1 MADRKNGRFGQAF
14 GFGGPVFTWGSK
26 AFDVLLLTVYW
37 VIGSLPVITV
47 GASAA
52 ALYYAVDRS
61 VYEDRDTA
69 TEAFWRSWR
78 SSLKMGSLHWMLSM
92 ALGFV
97 FLLNFG
103 ICRAKMSGHV
113 QWVFCALY
121 LVLTAAV
128 VINACY
134 LFPMISRYEMPFGWY
149 LRGSLYCAFRY
160 FPISLFLLAMIGAG
174 YYAVYRFP
182 LTILFIHGLYSVI
195 PVPSVNKRIRQFELS
210 ESGQGGETE
219 KE

>member
-1 MADRKNGRFGQAF
+1 M
-14 GFGGPVFTWGSK
+14 FTWGSK

-69 TEAFWRSWR
+69 TEAFWRSWK

-182 LTILFIHGLYSVI
+182 LTILFIPGLYSVI
-195 PVPSVNKRIRQFELS
+195 TVPSVNKRIRQFELS